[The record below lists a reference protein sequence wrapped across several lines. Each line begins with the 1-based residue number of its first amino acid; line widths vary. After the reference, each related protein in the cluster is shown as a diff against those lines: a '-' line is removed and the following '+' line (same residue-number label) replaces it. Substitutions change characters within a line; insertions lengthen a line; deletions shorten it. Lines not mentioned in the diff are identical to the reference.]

1 MYERLASH
9 TYTSKIG
16 FMRIILT
23 CVLFVY
29 LAACTSKIV
38 DSNVYFEEGDLPP
51 LINLEGEKLNI
62 QEIINPRGLM
72 IKDGLAVVYERK
84 NNNDNK
90 FHIIDLDS
98 KKYLASK
105 GIDGLGPG
113 EVTVISQIEDTG
125 ELNKIWVYDS
135 ELRKFSK
142 FDLRDSSKLAEEQFR
157 SPETTVFMTATS
169 WVSGN
174 SLLGNPVDGWGKYIH
189 INTTGDT
196 LALFGDWNDMIK
208 GKELQGGIEVSDLDA
223 NLISNIFQGTLK
235 GSPDKRFFVKAGI
248 GVDYIDIITIENHS
262 IKTIYG
268 PDNEIPEFSIGYWD
282 GFQMPQFERDV
293 KDSYLDVYPGTDTF
307 FVLYFGKPYKELGSS
322 NNLNRIFEFDY
333 EGNIIN
339 QFQLDYPIY
348 GFAVDEENR
357 AIYGV
362 TVDSEPNLVKF
373 DY

>member
-1 MYERLASH
+1 
-9 TYTSKIG
+9 
-16 FMRIILT
+16 
-23 CVLFVY
+23 
-29 LAACTSKIV
+29 
-38 DSNVYFEEGDLPP
+38 
-51 LINLEGEKLNI
+51 
-62 QEIINPRGLM
+62 
-72 IKDGLAVVYERK
+72 
-84 NNNDNK
+84 
-90 FHIIDLDS
+90 
-98 KKYLASK
+98 
-105 GIDGLGPG
+105 
-113 EVTVISQIEDTG
+113 
-125 ELNKIWVYDS
+125 
-135 ELRKFSK
+135 
-142 FDLRDSSKLAEEQFR
+142 
-157 SPETTVFMTATS
+157 
-169 WVSGN
+169 
-174 SLLGNPVDGWGKYIH
+174 
-189 INTTGDT
+189 
-196 LALFGDWNDMIK
+196 MIK

-262 IKTIYG
+262 IQTIYG
-268 PDNEIPEFSIGYWD
+268 PDKEIPEFSIGYWD

-333 EGNIIN
+333 DGNIIN

-362 TVDSEPNLVKF
+362 TVDSEPNLVRF